1 MREPEHIDQ
10 DEMRVLLCEAYSK
23 DTEKSLLGQL
33 TRCLVD
39 PALPCDANNRLRVHP
54 LGLILGLL
62 ALLVVAVF
70 AYFSASSS

>member
-10 DEMRVLLCEAYSK
+10 DEMQVHLCEAYSK
-23 DTEKSLLGQL
+23 DPEKSLLGQL